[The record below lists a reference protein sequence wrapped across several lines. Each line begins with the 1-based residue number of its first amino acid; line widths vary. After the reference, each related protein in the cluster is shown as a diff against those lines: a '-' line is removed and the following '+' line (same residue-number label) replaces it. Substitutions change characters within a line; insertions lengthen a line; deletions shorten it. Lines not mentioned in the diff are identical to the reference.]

1 MIFVKCTRYVAA
13 KMKLLVQYS
22 TVQSTYSVQSGM
34 LERINFPQGSQH
46 RKYKGPH
53 LLIPHSLYEEICRPV
68 SGHVQLASS
77 HHLFATECW
86 DRGHHQPDTGTGH
99 SALLALSR
107 QMVLY

>member
-1 MIFVKCTRYVAA
+1 
-13 KMKLLVQYS
+13 MKLLVQYG

-34 LERINFPQGSQH
+34 LGRIHSPQGSQH
-46 RKYKGPH
+46 RKCKGPH

-68 SGHVQLASS
+68 SGPVQLASS

-99 SALLALSR
+99 SALLALSH
-107 QMVLY
+107 QLVLY